1 MAVVNYLVTHVDGR
15 SVMLDHEIDD
25 VDGDLGVEA
34 GAQLRPRRLLDALD
48 RLGLS
53 DNTIVVFWSDHG
65 YHLGEHNGIWQKRT
79 LFEEAARSPLII
91 RKPKAAGNGRACSRV
106 VEFVDIYPTVA
117 ALAKISA
124 PGNLDGRSLDPLLEN
139 PGAPWDGFA
148 VTQILRPADGRLSAP
163 VMGRSIRTERWRYTE
178 WDEGR
183 QGVELYDHRA
193 DPREFR
199 NLSVKP
205 DAAARA
211 AMKALRSRLEPK
223 ASGVAPKTPFNPKRL

>member
-1 MAVVNYLVTHVDGR
+1 MCIRDRVGR
-15 SVMLDHEIDD
+15 
-25 VDGDLGVEA
+25 
-34 GAQLRPRRLLDALD
+34 LRDALD

-117 ALAKISA
+117 ALAKIPA
-124 PGNLDGRSLDPLLEN
+124 PGDLDGRSLGPLLEN

-148 VTQILRPADGRLSAP
+148 ITQILRPADGRLSAP
-163 VMGRSIRTERWRYTE
+163 VMGRSIRTGRWRYNE

-193 DPREFR
+193 DPQEFR

-205 DAAARA
+205 DAAARTV
-211 AMKALRSRLEPK
+211 MKALRSRLEPK